1 MTEAMTNGPTPRRAP
16 RWMKILLG
24 VSLALNLGVAAAAAG
39 IAIRHGGPP
48 HGGPGFRDIGGFA
61 RFVPEARQD
70 AARAELESH
79 KEEFSAARDR
89 MRAAR
94 EKVGEIFMAEPYDAE
109 ALAQALAEMR
119 AASGESQAPL
129 HEAMIKIGATLT
141 PEERAQVIETFR
153 ERGRRWRERR
163 DWRSEDGEKDGR

>member
-1 MTEAMTNGPTPRRAP
+1 MTDAEMNSPTPRRAP

-24 VSLALNLGVAAAAAG
+24 VSLALNLGVAAAVAG

-70 AARAELESH
+70 AARAELERH
-79 KEEFSAARDR
+79 KEEFDAARDR
-89 MRAAR
+89 MREAR
-94 EKVGEIFMAEPYDAE
+94 EKAGEIFVAEPYDAE
-109 ALAQALAEMR
+109 ALKQALAEMR
-119 AASGESQAPL
+119 AASGESRAPL
-129 HEAMIKIGATLT
+129 HEAMVNIGATLT
-141 PEERAQVIETFR
+141 PEERAAVIEAFR

-163 DWRSEDGEKDGR
+163 EGRFERPRD